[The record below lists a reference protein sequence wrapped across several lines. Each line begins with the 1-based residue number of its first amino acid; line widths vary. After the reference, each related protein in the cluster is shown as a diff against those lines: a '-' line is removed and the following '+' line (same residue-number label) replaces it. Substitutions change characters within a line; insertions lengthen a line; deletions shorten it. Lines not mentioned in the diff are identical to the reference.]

1 MLPFQI
7 GRFQPQLFIYQ
18 VREASNEQRMKLF
31 PILLAGLTFAQDEL
45 QAWEQFDIIEDD
57 VAEIEQDLKDY
68 QQVGICG
75 SPSVSPND
83 WLFQNKFKRS
93 TDDEDE
99 DNEHSSLA
107 GYETIYYYFMKLK
120 RMFLQKPIQ

>member
-1 MLPFQI
+1 M
-7 GRFQPQLFIYQ
+7 
-18 VREASNEQRMKLF
+18 REASNEQRMKLF

-93 TDDEDE
+93 TDDED
-99 DNEHSSLA
+99 NEHSSLA

>member
-1 MLPFQI
+1 
-7 GRFQPQLFIYQ
+7 
-18 VREASNEQRMKLF
+18 MKLF

-99 DNEHSSLA
+99 EHSLA
-107 GYETIYYYFMKLK
+107 GYETNFTNWKRRFLLNPISKLISGVSLGVK
-120 RMFLQKPIQ
+120 RQKRTVGRGWLF

>member
-1 MLPFQI
+1 MSVLPFQR
-7 GRFQPQLFIYQ
+7 GDSNPNSSFI
-18 VREASNEQRMKLF
+18 REASNEQRMKLF

-99 DNEHSSLA
+99 EHSLA
-107 GYETIYYYFMKLK
+107 GYETNFTN
-120 RMFLQKPIQ
+120 